1 MITERRQRKLKEELK
16 NISTETMNEFQ
27 ATLTDL
33 APAMTVE
40 QVMEILEISKQGQVK
55 NTVANAEL
63 IVSYDP
69 LLKDGFRFNELTQR
83 IDVMKKMGW
92 NRGKDGPGFTDNDL
106 YNVHLYCNKTYGI
119 TGLKLVE
126 EAVHIVAYR
135 ESYHP
140 IRDVLNSLRW
150 DGVPRVRH
158 ALHRYL
164 GADESDYTYELLK
177 FFMMAL
183 QPEYSHRV

>member
-1 MITERRQRKLKEELK
+1 MKNEFK
-16 NISTETMNEFQ
+16 NISPQAMNALQETT
-27 ATLTDL
+27 ADL

-126 EAVHIVAYR
+126 EAVHIVLFR
-135 ESYHP
+135 K
-140 IRDVLNSLRW
+140 LNGTPFCTLFGTVFAMS
-150 DGVPRVRH
+150 
-158 ALHRYL
+158 A
-164 GADESDYTYELLK
+164 
-177 FFMMAL
+177 
-183 QPEYSHRV
+183 